1 MEIFYEE
8 LFKKIDKIELNG
20 DPEWVKASFV
30 SGLKSL
36 PIKYTLK
43 KG

>member
-20 DPEWVKASFV
+20 DPEHTKVRIENGHISRNIT
-30 SGLKSL
+30 KSE
-36 PIKYTLK
+36 
-43 KG
+43 